1 MLGNRKINWRLPG
14 RERVVEILKRV
25 KRRDR
30 GGKGKERKMSIK
42 LDNGWGRR
50 GVIWKTEKNGRR
62 NHERGSGVTLTEK

>member
-1 MLGNRKINWRLPG
+1 M
-14 RERVVEILKRV
+14 VEILKRV

-50 GVIWKTEKNGRR
+50 GVI
-62 NHERGSGVTLTEK
+62 